1 MKNLTTLGK
10 ILRIVAIIL
19 MTLTAAFTILG
30 GAGTSCVAF
39 APNNPSWAEMGGKLA
54 PYQWL
59 YILFVLATLAFGVMG
74 ARAVVLLIRG
84 RANAYRYSLIA
95 LIGGA
100 VVGIIHILVSRSLR
114 GSSMPVD
121 MVVYTTILTLAYF
134 LILRIPAL
142 WQKVGFDQ
150 PASANTAG
158 TTGGLAAI
166 LAGVLALTV
175 HLWAG
180 PTHTWNG
187 VNWADAWHP
196 TLTVAGWGLVLLGIG
211 LLAWSMGLAFG
222 RSSLANGKA

>member
-1 MKNLTTLGK
+1 MKNLPLPGK
-10 ILRIVAIIL
+10 ILRILAIIL
-19 MTLTAAFTILG
+19 MTVTAAFTILG

-39 APNNPSWAEMGGKLA
+39 APGNPGWAEMGSKLA

-59 YILFVLATLAFGVMG
+59 YILFVLATVALGVMG

-95 LIGGA
+95 LAGGA

-114 GSSMPVD
+114 GGSMPVD
-121 MVVYTTILTLAYF
+121 MVVYTTIFTLLYF
-134 LILRIPAL
+134 LLLRIPAI
-142 WQKVGFDQ
+142 WQQVGLGQ
-150 PASANTAG
+150 PASSNIAG

-166 LAGVLALTV
+166 VGGALALTV
-175 HLWAG
+175 PLWAG

-196 TLTVAGWGLVLLGIG
+196 TLTIAGWGLVLLGAA
-211 LLAWSMGLAFG
+211 LLAWSAGL
-222 RSSLANGKA
+222 LACAPRPRPI

>member
-30 GAGTSCVAF
+30 GVGTSCVAF
-39 APNNPSWAEMGGKLA
+39 APDNPGWAEMGGKLA

-59 YILFVLATLAFGVMG
+59 YILFVLVTVAFGVLG
-74 ARAVVLLIRG
+74 ARAVVQLIRG
-84 RANAYRYSLIA
+84 RANAYRDALIA
-95 LIGGA
+95 LVGGA

-121 MVVYTTILTLAYF
+121 MVVYTTILTLVYF

-142 WQKVGFDQ
+142 WQQVGLDQ

-187 VNWADAWHP
+187 VNWADAWRP
-196 TLTVAGWGLVLLGIG
+196 TLTVTGWGLVLLGIG
-211 LLAWSMGLAFG
+211 LLAWSMGFVTMR
-222 RSSLANGKA
+222 RSAETKA